1 MKIFFDFV
9 IVILLLTY
17 LLNCQKNHIRSK
29 LSYLEESIDIIYY
42 KTLYLLGFFVLF
54 STTIMAV
61 GITFKNIILV
71 LYTSSSFT
79 RLPTIDLISVE
90 I

>member
-9 IVILLLTY
+9 IVLLLLTY
-17 LLNCQKNHIRSK
+17 FLNCQKNHIRSK
-29 LSYLEESIDIIYY
+29 LSYLEESIAIIYH

-71 LYTSSSFT
+71 LYTSSSIT